1 MAKRHYDETSVVRSL
16 SRKGSIQIDT
26 VNKTIEIVKNS
37 TDVGNGSWGKI
48 DYLHKVHGYIP
59 VFVANLI
66 KKSNSKKFIEDD
78 DFDINNKSSK
88 RETKF
93 NMASMAKAAM
103 KKVKSK

>member
-1 MAKRHYDETSVVRSL
+1 MAKRHYDETSVIRSL
-16 SRKGSIQIDT
+16 SRKGSIQINT
-26 VNKTIEIVKNS
+26 INKTIEIVKNS
-37 TDVGNGSWGKI
+37 TDVGNGSCGKI

-59 VFVANLI
+59 VFVASLN

-78 DFDINNKSSK
+78 DFNINNKSSK